1 MNIKSIPYLPLSFQK
16 VPKIQRGKE
25 IIPKELQITKY
36 AFDNKIYF
44 KQSFNAY
51 LLLILH
57 AYKT

>member
-36 AFDNKIYF
+36 AYDNKIIYT
-44 KQSFNAY
+44 K
-51 LLLILH
+51 
-57 AYKT
+57 